1 MFKDMHV
8 KCILCIVHA
17 IIYDSAYTIDQV
29 RHHVVLTVIAS
40 LLLRIRD
47 KEVNIAHCV
56 ALCICLYVLCTCWVS
71 GLFVLNFH

>member
-1 MFKDMHV
+1 MHV

-17 IIYDSAYTIDQV
+17 IIYDSAYIIDQV

-47 KEVNIAHCV
+47 KDSKHCT
-56 ALCICLYVLCTCWVS
+56 LCSTLYLFICFVYMLVL
-71 GLFVLNFH
+71 